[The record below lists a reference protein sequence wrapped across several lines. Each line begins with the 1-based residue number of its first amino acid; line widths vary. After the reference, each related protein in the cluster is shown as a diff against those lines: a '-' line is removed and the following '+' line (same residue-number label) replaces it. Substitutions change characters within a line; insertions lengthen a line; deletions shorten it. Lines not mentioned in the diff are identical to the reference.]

1 MMNFMTPGPALAQ
14 ASDDCAD
21 GNDGYVRIGEVA
33 KEFGVTLRALRFYE
47 DKGLLEPRREGS
59 TRLYTSRDR
68 ARLRLILL
76 GRKVGFSLRE
86 VKQMLDL
93 YNPQGPNTRQLR
105 LVLDKSERQM
115 TKLEKQRSLIDEAM
129 RDLANLVSEVNAR
142 LSKLKGGDA
151 A

>member
-1 MMNFMTPGPALAQ
+1 
-14 ASDDCAD
+14 
-21 GNDGYVRIGEVA
+21 
-33 KEFGVTLRALRFYE
+33 
-47 DKGLLEPRREGS
+47 
-59 TRLYTSRDR
+59 
-68 ARLRLILL
+68 
-76 GRKVGFSLRE
+76 
-86 VKQMLDL
+86 MLDL

-129 RDLANLVSEVNAR
+129 GDLANLVSEVNAR